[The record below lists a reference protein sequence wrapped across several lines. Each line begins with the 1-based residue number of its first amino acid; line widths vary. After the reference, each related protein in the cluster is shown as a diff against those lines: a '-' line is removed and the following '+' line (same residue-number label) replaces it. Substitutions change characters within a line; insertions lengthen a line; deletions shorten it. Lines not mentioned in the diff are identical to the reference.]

1 MKRKYLILL
10 TSNTTNTTFKAT
22 NTTLNAEINEVKNE
36 IPNITNLAS
45 NVSLNAKTNEIKD
58 EIPSIT
64 NLAETA
70 ALTTVENKIPN
81 ASDLVKKADYDSEI
95 KLIKSKYSPHLIIIS
110 SQIIYLMKKYQQKS

>member
-1 MKRKYLILL
+1 MKIKYLILL

-36 IPNITNLAS
+36 IPNITNLA
-45 NVSLNAKTNEIKD
+45 
-58 EIPSIT
+58 
-64 NLAETA
+64 ETA

-95 KLIKSKYSPHLIIIS
+95 KFIKSKYSPHLIIIS